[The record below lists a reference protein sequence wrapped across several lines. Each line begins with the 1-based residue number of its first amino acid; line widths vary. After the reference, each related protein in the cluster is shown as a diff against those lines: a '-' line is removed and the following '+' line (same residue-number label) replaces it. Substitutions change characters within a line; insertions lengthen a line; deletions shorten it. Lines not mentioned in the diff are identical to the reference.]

1 MPLNVED
8 KFREELNSLLAQ
20 GIITESDSHW
30 CSPPLPV
37 RKKDGSIRIVVD
49 YRKLNQ
55 VTEDEPFY
63 MPSTEEILARLGAAH
78 YLSKL
83 DLAKGFHQIPMA
95 EESSKYTA
103 FACKFGKLEYLKM
116 PFGLKN
122 APATFQLLMQ
132 RCLAGLEA
140 FSSPYIDDIIVY
152 SSDWSCHMFHIAQ
165 VLSRLQSHGL
175 TIKISK
181 CLWGCR
187 QFEFLGLIVGNG
199 KLSIPESRVDKF
211 KSFVMPKNQ
220 EAAAVFSG
228 HVQLL

>member
-1 MPLNVED
+1 M
-8 KFREELNSLLAQ
+8 AQ

-55 VTEDEPFY
+55 VTEDEPLY

-103 FACKFGKLEYLKM
+103 FACKFGKFEYLKM

-122 APATFQLLMQ
+122 APATFQLLM
-132 RCLAGLEA
+132 
-140 FSSPYIDDIIVY
+140 
-152 SSDWSCHMFHIAQ
+152 
-165 VLSRLQSHGL
+165 
-175 TIKISK
+175 
-181 CLWGCR
+181 
-187 QFEFLGLIVGNG
+187 
-199 KLSIPESRVDKF
+199 
-211 KSFVMPKNQ
+211 
-220 EAAAVFSG
+220 
-228 HVQLL
+228 